1 MDQKGNQRRLVDIA
15 PAEMIATGHVIEL
28 IAEIAVPVVEV
39 EMKKKFG
46 KGKDQNDQHAAG

>member
-1 MDQKGNQRRLVDIA
+1 
-15 PAEMIATGHVIEL
+15 MIATGHVIEL